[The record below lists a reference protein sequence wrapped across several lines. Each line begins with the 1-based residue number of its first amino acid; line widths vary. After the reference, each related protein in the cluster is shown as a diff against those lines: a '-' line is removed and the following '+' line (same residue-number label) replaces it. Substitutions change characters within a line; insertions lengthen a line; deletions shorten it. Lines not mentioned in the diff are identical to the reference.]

1 MEPRRGRP
9 FRRAHTRDLN
19 HQILEKS
26 LRMIA
31 NHVLYRTRTFFP
43 ALGILIFW
51 AVWLWPGPSFPGTGG
66 LPLSSGVTPAIP
78 SLDSIP
84 ATPDGDRIRLGYNLI
99 VNTQHYATEFVGNVL
114 SCTHCHVDAGRK
126 VGAGTYVGVPNA
138 YPQYK
143 ARVGKE
149 ISLEERINECFERS
163 LNGKAL
169 PPHSPAMDAIQ
180 AYMSWL
186 SQDVPPSADLSWLGF
201 PLLTMNRKPDTQHGQ
216 RVFTDTCAGCHGPDG
231 QGTMVA
237 PPLWGPGS
245 FNIASGLARLSKA
258 AGFIKATMPF
268 NRPGTLNDADAY
280 DVAGFMNSHSRP
292 DYALKAFD
300 WPKGGKPADSPY

>member
-1 MEPRRGRP
+1 
-9 FRRAHTRDLN
+9 
-19 HQILEKS
+19 
-26 LRMIA
+26 MIT
-31 NHVLYRTRTFFP
+31 NPVIYRTRTFLF
-43 ALGILIFW
+43 ALAILMCGT
-51 AVWLWPGPSFPGTGG
+51 VWLGPEPSYSGTDGM
-66 LPLSSGVTPAIP
+66 PLSSGVMPAIP

-84 ATPDGDRIRLGYNLI
+84 PTPEGDRIRLGYNLI

-114 SCTHCHVDAGRK
+114 SCSNCHLDAGRK
-126 VGAGTYVGVPNA
+126 VGAGTYVGVPYA

-169 PPHSPAMDAIQ
+169 PPHSPEMDAIQ
-180 AYMSWL
+180 AYLSWL
-186 SQDVPPSADLSWLGF
+186 SQDVPPSANLSWLGF
-201 PLLTMNRKPDTQHGQ
+201 PLMTMTRKPDKLNGQ
-216 RVFTDTCAGCHGPDG
+216 RVFADSCAGCHGPNG

-237 PPLWGPGS
+237 PPLWGPRS

-258 AGFIKATMPF
+258 AGFIKVTMPYT
-268 NRPGTLNDADAY
+268 RPGTLTDADAY